1 VQNHVIF
8 RAAVVFGAVAALTS
22 LANASITSIYKT
34 NAAGGGSG
42 NGVADTL
49 FRYSS
54 LANVASNT
62 GATSS
67 SISPSI
73 GDSNYT
79 FIFGDFTQSQT
90 TAGSIYKT
98 LYNAQGRISQIVRYT
113 ALSNDPLY
121 NLRTN
126 TGGQVFNMTGFGGSG
141 GWDREDDFFHD
152 GTYFYRNQTVSGGS
166 AGVTRYGSFTDLI
179 NATNGTYFNYGNGS
193 SARYGYN
200 DRFFAFEGKFYRT
213 NTGGPG
219 GSVSSFAVY
228 NSFSDLVSGTVAQTI
243 NSANWARGDIFIAV
257 PTPGA
262 AALVGLAG
270 LLARRRKV

>member
-1 VQNHVIF
+1 VRFQPLLVLASF
-8 RAAVVFGAVAALTS
+8 SFTSFASGA
-22 LANASITSIYKT
+22 ITSIYRT

-49 FRYSS
+49 YQYSS

-62 GATSS
+62 GATTS

-79 FIFGDFTQSQT
+79 YIFGDFTQSQT
-90 TAGSIYKT
+90 TAGSMYKT
-98 LYNAQGRISQIVRYT
+98 VYNAQGRISQIVRYT

-126 TGGQVFNMTGFGGSG
+126 TGGEVFNMTGFGGS

-152 GTYFYRNQTVSGGS
+152 GTYFYRNETVSGGS
-166 AGVTRYGSFTDLI
+166 AGVTRYSSFSDLVS
-179 NATNGTYFNYGNGS
+179 ASNGTYFNYGNGS
-193 SARYGYN
+193 NSRWGYN

-228 NSFSDLVSGTVAQTI
+228 NNFNDLVNGNAAQTI
-243 NSANWARGDIFIAV
+243 NSANWSRGDIFIAV
-257 PTPGA
+257 PAPGA
-262 AALVGLAG
+262 AALVGIAG
-270 LLARRRKV
+270 LIARRRTA

>member
-1 VQNHVIF
+1 MRHTKLF
-8 RAAVVFGAVAALTS
+8 PAVFVLGS
-22 LANASITSIYKT
+22 LAATSGAHGAITSIYKT
-34 NAAGGGSG
+34 NTVGGGSG
-42 NGVADTL
+42 NGVANTL
-49 FRYSS
+49 YQYNS
-54 LANVASNT
+54 LLNLAANTDST
-62 GATSS
+62 TSA
-67 SISPSI
+67 INPSI

-79 FIFGDFTQSQT
+79 YIFGDFRQSQT
-90 TAGSIYKT
+90 TAGSMYKT
-98 LYNAQGRISQIVRYT
+98 VYNAQGRISQIVRYI

-126 TGGQVFNMTGFGGSG
+126 TGGEVFNMTGFGGSG

-166 AGVTRYGSFTDLI
+166 AGVTRYGSFNDLV

-200 DRFFAFEGKFYRT
+200 DRFFAFEGEFFRT

-228 NSFSDLVSGTVAQTI
+228 NNFNDLVSGTVAQTV
-243 NSANWARGDIFIAV
+243 NSTNWVRGDIFIAV

-262 AALVGLAG
+262 AALMGLAG
-270 LLARRRKV
+270 LIARRRKA

>member
-1 VQNHVIF
+1 MRKTKF
-8 RAAVVFGAVAALTS
+8 FPAVFVLGTLASTSIAHGA
-22 LANASITSIYKT
+22 ITSIYKT

-42 NGVADTL
+42 NGIADTL
-49 FRYSS
+49 YQYSS

-67 SISPSI
+67 SISPSF
-73 GDSNYT
+73 GDANYT
-79 FIFGDFTQSQT
+79 CIFGDFTQSQT
-90 TAGSIYKT
+90 TAGNMYKT
-98 LYNAQGRISQIVRYT
+98 VYNAQGRVSQIVRYT
-113 ALSNDPLY
+113 ALSTDPLY

-126 TGGQVFNMTGFGGSG
+126 TGGQVFNMTGFGSSG

-166 AGVTRYGSFTDLI
+166 AGVTRYSSFSDLVS
-179 NATNGTYFNYGNGS
+179 ASNGTYFNYGNGS
-193 SARYGYN
+193 NARYGYN
-200 DRFFAFEGKFYRT
+200 DRFFGFEGKIYRT

-219 GSVSSFAVY
+219 GSVNSFAVY
-228 NSFSDLVSGTVAQTI
+228 NSFSDLVSGNVAQTI

-262 AALVGLAG
+262 AALVGIAG
-270 LLARRRKV
+270 LIARRRKA